1 MNRLPARIHVFLL
14 PVNLLSAL
22 PPDTRSLLSG
32 IMWMFILLTCLT
44 TLLLALLV
52 IVKLSRTS
60 SSGQKTLPG
69 PWGLPWIG
77 NALSFSGGDLHEIC
91 RMWADKYGGVFE
103 FYVFNQQYIVVN
115 SYEAVREV
123 LVVRGKSFGGRIPW
137 KERKSHTSF
146 RDILNGNCSPYW
158 KMMRNNIHGNLRL
171 YGRGLAKFETDLGRV
186 IEDLLIDLQEKT
198 GQSIDIYQMIYGAM
212 AVFIMTLVSRR

>member
-1 MNRLPARIHVFLL
+1 
-14 PVNLLSAL
+14 
-22 PPDTRSLLSG
+22 
-32 IMWMFILLTCLT
+32 MFILLTCLT

-52 IVKLSRTS
+52 IVKLSRRS

-77 NALSFSGGDLHEIC
+77 NALSFPGGDLHEIC

-115 SYEAVREV
+115 SYEAVKEV

-137 KERKSHTSF
+137 KLRKGRPPF
-146 RDILNGNCSPYW
+146 RDILNGDMSPYW
-158 KMMRNNIHGNLRL
+158 KMMRTHVHGNLKL
-171 YGRGLAKFETDLGRV
+171 YGKGLAKFENSLGRV
-186 IEDLLIDLQEKT
+186 VDDLLNDLRVKT
-198 GQSIDIYQMIYGAM
+198 GQSMDIYQMVYGSM
-212 AVFIMTLVSRR
+212 AAFIMTLVSERND